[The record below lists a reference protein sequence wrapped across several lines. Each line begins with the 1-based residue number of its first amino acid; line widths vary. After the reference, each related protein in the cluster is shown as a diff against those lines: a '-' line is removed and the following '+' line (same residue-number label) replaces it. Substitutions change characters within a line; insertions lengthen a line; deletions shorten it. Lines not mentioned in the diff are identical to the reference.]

1 MNRYLL
7 MATCIILLAC
17 VTIVSAESYN
27 NIDENIVF
35 KKIQQGHTIFFG
47 EENVDVTECMD
58 GYEYVVSLNALH
70 NVTDHIRIPDRV
82 NFSLPTDKEETF
94 WYQAVGPQEPVM
106 VNGEPVLAFTTQE
119 PVLEFEVWNLNADM
133 KADSK
138 VQRGTLLQ
146 FKFST
151 STNLEDITNR
161 TDWIAQKEKVDRGE
175 APYESLGYVNV
186 GLTAPDGQ
194 RLLELMTL
202 AMNDGSTKIESTKN
216 LVLGALPGESTTINP
231 APAWVWPKN
240 WNSQT
245 ANPKGWMTGW
255 RDAGTGQETDYHY
268 KVGSYDVTAVCN
280 VNNMFK
286 NRELKKYTWD
296 SHQVELTPRSV
307 TVSVTPPTTGKS
319 RDAQFTATITG
330 MPNSTYEVFI
340 YDECPPKITGKICD
354 RPPFIYGTRDELSN
368 QGIKLDP
375 VDGSYDIGNR
385 KVVDCCTEGMLIR
398 QAVPSGDAFPS
409 QGDWDIFEKGT
420 RYYAEVTTGPDG
432 TVTVPFWIDTTVK
445 PGTFTIQAQD
455 ILYNMRSTATISV
468 PLGTITGATKDPSG
482 ALKTEFFLGD
492 EIWIDGTNSDSNMT
506 YIWLTGPGLN
516 PCGVNLFSPLDSKDP
531 VKAVVLD
538 TKDGVANYWRVEPNW
553 DTGAV
558 PIGEGKYTI
567 WMASVDPDCRFCQC
581 DSAGEGSCGFG
592 DCFGVACEEGV
603 CSLLNC
609 PECAAVT
616 SIDITLVKPD
626 LTATVN
632 DTTRC
637 CCPGYPCGQ
646 LGGVQEIWVQGSSGG
661 NSCKQLQVWLF
672 GQSQFG
678 LKNYLMAV
686 TPIYCDGTYKF
697 ELNKG
702 LLQANGIDLCSIATG
717 KYDVIVQAP
726 GTNNNFDIRLGE
738 PESTGDRFVLT
749 TMPTDD
755 SKLFKIE
762 GKDSLYAGVA
772 VKALI
777 DGFNQPGIDDLY
789 AHVIFE
795 LKDKACEGNVD
806 FTADKTQG
814 NAPLSVQFT
823 DKSVMK
829 GVSWAWTAN
838 GEPFSTE
845 QNPKKVFDKT
855 GKYTIELTVTDAE
868 GVSNTATK
876 DSYINVI
883 SGPIADFSF
892 NPASPLTGETVQF
905 SDESL
910 GSPASW
916 EWMFGDG
923 TSSSVQSPAHVYYL
937 PGTYNVTLTVSDKFG
952 SSIASK
958 SITVTGNPISTGL
971 IADFT
976 VAPASAYAGDQVQ
989 FTDKST
995 GGTPTSWQWEFGD
1008 NSTSSLQS
1016 PVHVYQKAGTYQVIL
1031 NVGDSRGVGV
1041 PKIVDYLVMND
1052 APVAAFSAEP
1062 LSSEFY
1068 PVQVEFTDES
1078 TGVVDEWNWQ
1088 LVREGQTVATSSEEN
1103 PTITFTIPG
1112 IYTVTLTVK
1121 NNGGS
1126 NSTTKDNYITIG
1138 TGSQFVV
1145 EQGWNH
1151 VSVPMAVTDNYNTVS
1166 KLFNGIQTGGVPYA
1180 AFNNAANEW
1189 VNVTDDY
1196 PVKPLEAL
1204 RVWKEDPG
1212 SIVITPDYT
1221 KGGIFTR
1228 DLKTGWNGIG
1238 IMAMQPTPASVA
1250 LASLGEAWNK
1260 TLMFNPLT
1268 QRWEYPIIRG
1278 VDDDKF
1284 MYPTVGYLIEMNTD
1298 GILIGGE

>member
-7 MATCIILLAC
+7 MTICIVLMAC
-17 VTIVSAESYN
+17 VSIVSAESFN

-47 EENVDVTECMD
+47 EEHLDVTDCMD
-58 GYEYVVSLNALH
+58 NNHYVVALNALH
-70 NVTDHIRIPDRV
+70 NVTDHIKIEDV
-82 NFSLPTDKEETF
+82 TDFNLPTDKEETF
-94 WYQAVGPQEPVM
+94 WYQATGPLQPVYDL
-106 VNGEPVLAFTTQE
+106 NGEPVLAFTTQE
-119 PVLEFEVWNLNADM
+119 PVLEYEIWNLNNDM
-133 KADSK
+133 KANSS
-138 VQRGTLLQ
+138 VQRGTVLQ

-151 STNLEDITNR
+151 TTNLEDITTR
-161 TDWIAQKEKVDRGE
+161 LDWQEQRAKVISGE

-202 AMNDGSTKIESTKN
+202 AINDGSIKIEPTKN
-216 LVLGALPGESTTINP
+216 LVLGSWRSGESTDINP

-240 WNSQT
+240 YDSLSGD
-245 ANPKGWMTGW
+245 PRGWMTGW
-255 RDAGTGQETDYHY
+255 RDAGTGVETDYNY
-268 KVGSYDVTAVCN
+268 KLGTYDVTAVCN

-286 NRELKKYTWD
+286 NRNREGFTWD
-296 SHQVELTPRSV
+296 SGKVELTAREIRV
-307 TVSVTPPTTGKS
+307 EVSAPVGKS
-319 RDAQFTATITG
+319 RDAQFTATVTG
-330 MPNSTYEVFI
+330 MPNTLYEVFI
-340 YDECPPKITGKICD
+340 FDECPPKITGKICD
-354 RPPFIYGTRDELSN
+354 RPPFIVGDRAVLMGKGIELDPIVGPYPIGTRL
-368 QGIKLDP
+368 
-375 VDGSYDIGNR
+375 
-385 KVVDCCTEGMLIR
+385 VVDCCTQGMNIR

-409 QGDWDIFEKGT
+409 KGENVFEKGT
-420 RYYAEVTTGPDG
+420 RYYAQVRTGPDG
-432 TVTVPFWIDTTVK
+432 KVTVPFWIDTTVG
-445 PGTFTIQAQD
+445 PGTYTIQAQD
-455 ILYNMRSTATISV
+455 ILYNQKSVVTITV
-468 PLGTITGATKDPSG
+468 PQGTITGATKDPAG
-482 ALKTEFFLGD
+482 VAKTEFYLGD

-516 PCGVNLFSPLDSKDP
+516 PCGVNLFSPLDSNDP
-531 VKAVVLD
+531 VRAVVFD
-538 TKDGVANYWRVEPNW
+538 TKDGIANYWRVEPNW

-567 WMASVDPDCRFCQC
+567 WMASVDPGCRFCQC
-581 DSAGEGSCGFG
+581 DAAGGGECGFG

-609 PECAAVT
+609 PECAAVS
-616 SIDITLVKPD
+616 SIDVTLIKPD
-626 LTATVN
+626 VTVEIN
-632 DTTRC
+632 DVTRC
-637 CCPGYPCGQ
+637 CCPGYPCGE
-646 LGGVQEIWVQGSSGG
+646 LGGVQEIWVEGSSGG

-678 LKNYLMAV
+678 LKNYLMTV

-702 LLQANGIDLCSIATG
+702 LLQAYGIDLCSIATG

-726 GTNNNFDIRLGE
+726 GANNIFDIRLGE
-738 PESTGDRFVLT
+738 SENTGDRFVLT
-749 TMPTDD
+749 TIPNDD

-772 VKALI
+772 VRALI
-777 DGFNQPGIDDLY
+777 DGFNQAGIDDLY
-789 AHVIFE
+789 AHVTFE

-806 FTADKTQG
+806 FTADKTYG

-823 DKSVMK
+823 DRSVMK
-829 GVSWAWTAN
+829 GVSWTWTAN
-838 GEPFSTE
+838 DETFSTE

-868 GVSNTATK
+868 GDTNTATK

-883 SGPIADFSF
+883 SGPVADFSY
-892 NPASPLTGETVQF
+892 NPVSPVTGEAVQF
-905 SDESL
+905 TDEST

-916 EWMFGDG
+916 QWDFGDG
-923 TSSSVQSPAHVYYL
+923 SSSSVQSPAHVFYL
-937 PGTYNVTLTVSDKFG
+937 PGTYEVSLTVSDRFG
-952 SSIASK
+952 DSTVSK
-958 SITVTGNPISTGL
+958 SVVVAGDPISTGL

-976 VAPASAYAGDQVQ
+976 ISPSTVYAGEPVQ
-989 FTDKST
+989 FTDKSK
-995 GGTPTSWQWEFGD
+995 GGTPTSWMWSFGD
-1008 NSTSSLQS
+1008 GLASSLQS
-1016 PVHVYQKAGTYQVIL
+1016 PVHTYEKPGTYQVIL
-1031 NVGDSRGVGV
+1031 NVGDNRGVGV
-1041 PKIVDYLVMND
+1041 PKIADYVVMND
-1052 APVAAFSAEP
+1052 PPVAAFKADP
-1062 LSSEFY
+1062 ISSEFY
-1068 PVQVEFTDES
+1068 PVQVEFTDLS
-1078 TGVVDEWNWQ
+1078 TGAIDEWNWQ
-1088 LVREGQTVATSSEEN
+1088 IKREGKTVATSSEQS
-1103 PTITFTIPG
+1103 PTITFTVPG

-1126 NSTTKDNYITIG
+1126 DSATKDNYITIG
-1138 TGSQFVV
+1138 TGSQFTV

-1151 VSVPMAVTDNYNTVS
+1151 VSVPMAVTEDYNTVS
-1166 KLFNGIQTGGVPYA
+1166 KLFDGIQTGGVPYA
-1180 AFNNAANEW
+1180 VFNNAANEW
-1189 VNVTDDY
+1189 VDVPNDY
-1196 PVKPLEAL
+1196 QVKPLEAL

-1212 SIVITPDYT
+1212 SIVITPDYV

-1238 IMAMQPTPASVA
+1238 IMAMQPVPANVA

-1278 VDDDKF
+1278 VDDDKL
-1284 MYPTVGYLIEMNTD
+1284 MYPTVGYLIEMNSD

>member
-7 MATCIILLAC
+7 MATCIVLMAC
-17 VTIVSAESYN
+17 VAIVSAESFD
-27 NIDENIVF
+27 NIDQNQII
-35 KKIQQGHTIFFG
+35 KQIRQNHTVYFG
-47 EENVDVTECMD
+47 EEHLDITNCLGGNGYIVTLDV
-58 GYEYVVSLNALH
+58 VR
-70 NVTDHIRIPDRV
+70 NVTDHIKIIDPTDF
-82 NFSLPTDKEETF
+82 NMPTDKEENV
-94 WYQAVGPQEPVM
+94 WYQATDAKTPVFDLQG
-106 VNGEPVLAFTTQE
+106 NPVPAFITQE
-119 PVLEFEVWNLNADM
+119 PVLSFEIWNLNADM
-133 KADSK
+133 EANSS

-146 FKFST
+146 FKMT
-151 STNLEDITNR
+151 TDTNLDDITSR
-161 TDWIAQKEKVDRGE
+161 LDYTPGQ
-175 APYESLGYVNV
+175 GYMNIGVV
-186 GLTAPDGQ
+186 APDSEQ
-194 RLLELMTL
+194 LLQLMTL
-202 AMNDGSTKIESTKN
+202 GKN
-216 LVLGALPGESTTINP
+216 SGDVEIKPTINLEVDP
-231 APAWVWPKN
+231 SAAWVWPEN
-240 WNSQT
+240 LNSET
-245 ANPKGWMTGW
+245 ADPTGWMTGW
-255 RDAGTGQETDYHY
+255 RDAGTGVETDYNY
-268 KVGSYDVTAVCN
+268 KLGTYDVTAVCN

-286 NRELKKYTWD
+286 NRQREGFTWD
-296 SHQVELTPRSV
+296 SNTVTLTAREIKVDISAPV
-307 TVSVTPPTTGKS
+307 GKS
-319 RDAQFTATITG
+319 RDAQFTATVTG
-330 MPNSTYEVFI
+330 MPNTLYEIFI

-354 RPPFIYGTRDELSN
+354 RPPFITGDRAALMGKGIELDPIDGPYPIGTRL
-368 QGIKLDP
+368 
-375 VDGSYDIGNR
+375 
-385 KVVDCCTEGMLIR
+385 VVDCCTQGMNIR

-409 QGDWDIFEKGT
+409 QGQNVFEKGT
-420 RYYAEVTTGPDG
+420 RYYAQVRTGPDG
-432 TVTVPFWIDTTVK
+432 RVTVPFWIDTTVG
-445 PGTFTIQAQD
+445 PGTYTIQAQD
-455 ILYNMRSTATISV
+455 ILYNLKSIATITV
-468 PLGTITGATKDPSG
+468 PQGTITGATKDPAG
-482 ALKTEFFLGD
+482 IAKTEFYLGD

-516 PCGVNLFSPLDSKDP
+516 PCGVNLFSPLDSNDP
-531 VKAVVLD
+531 VRAVVYD
-538 TKDGVANYWRVEPNW
+538 TKDGIANYWRVEPNW

-567 WMASVDPDCRFCQC
+567 WMASVDPGCRFCQC
-581 DSAGEGSCGFG
+581 DAAGGGECGFG

-609 PECAAVT
+609 PECAAVS
-616 SIDITLVKPD
+616 SIDVTLIKPD
-626 LTATVN
+626 ITAEV
-632 DTTRC
+632 DDVTRC

-646 LGGVQEIWVQGSSGG
+646 LGGVQEIWIEGSSGG

-678 LKNYLMAV
+678 LKNYLMTV

-726 GTNNNFDIRLGE
+726 GANNNFDIRLGE
-738 PESTGDRFVLT
+738 PENTGDRFVLT

-777 DGFNQPGIDDLY
+777 DGFNQDGIDDLY
-789 AHVIFE
+789 AHVTFE

-823 DKSVMK
+823 DKSVMQ

-838 GEPFSTE
+838 GEAFSTE

-883 SGPIADFSF
+883 SGPVADFSY
-892 NPASPLTGETVQF
+892 NPASPVTGETVQF
-905 SDESL
+905 IDESL

-916 EWMFGDG
+916 QWSFGDA

-937 PGTYNVTLTVSDKFG
+937 PGTYNVTLTVSDKYG
-952 SSIASK
+952 DSSVSK
-958 SITVTGNPISTGL
+958 SVTVTGNPISTGL

-976 VAPASAYAGDQVQ
+976 MAPGSAYAGDQIQ

-995 GGTPTSWQWEFGD
+995 GGTPTSWQWDFGD
-1008 NSTSSLQS
+1008 NTTSSLQS
-1016 PVHVYQKAGTYQVIL
+1016 PVHTYEKPGTYQVIL

-1041 PKIVDYLVMND
+1041 PKIVDYVVMND
-1052 APVAAFSAEP
+1052 APVAAFSADP

-1078 TGVVDEWNWQ
+1078 TGVVDDWDWSIS
-1088 LVREGQTVATSSEEN
+1088 REGKIVATSLEQN
-1103 PTITFTIPG
+1103 PIITFTVPG
-1112 IYTVTLTVK
+1112 IYSVTLTVM

-1126 NSTTKDNYITIG
+1126 NSVTKDNYITIG
-1138 TGSQFVV
+1138 TGSQFTI

-1166 KLFNGIQTGGVPYA
+1166 KLFTGIQTGGVPYA
-1180 AFNNAANEW
+1180 VFDNAANEW
-1189 VNVTDDY
+1189 VNVTDEY

-1228 DLKTGWNGIG
+1228 DLKVGWNGIG

>member
-7 MATCIILLAC
+7 MATCIVLMTC
-17 VTIVSAESYN
+17 VAIVSAESFD
-27 NIDENIVF
+27 NIDQNLII
-35 KKIQQGHTIFFG
+35 KQIRQNHTVYFG
-47 EENVDVTECMD
+47 EEHLDITNCLGGNGYIVTLDV
-58 GYEYVVSLNALH
+58 VR
-70 NVTDHIRIPDRV
+70 NVTDHIKINDPTDF
-82 NFSLPTDKEETF
+82 NMPTDKEENV
-94 WYQAVGPQEPVM
+94 WYQARDAKT
-106 VNGEPVLAFTTQE
+106 PVLDPQGNPVPAFITQE
-119 PVLEFEVWNLNADM
+119 PVLSFDIWNLNTDM
-133 KADSK
+133 KANAS

-146 FKFST
+146 FKMT
-151 STNLEDITNR
+151 TDTNLDDITSR
-161 TDWIAQKEKVDRGE
+161 LDYTPGQ
-175 APYESLGYVNV
+175 GYVNIGV
-186 GLTAPDGQ
+186 RAPNETNPKDPTGET
-194 RLLELMTL
+194 LLKLMTL
-202 AMNDGSTKIESTKN
+202 GKN
-216 LVLGALPGESTTINP
+216 SGDVEIKPTINLEVDP
-231 APAWVWPKN
+231 SAAWVWPEN
-240 WNSQT
+240 LNSET
-245 ANPKGWMTGW
+245 ADPTGWMTGW
-255 RDAGTGQETDYHY
+255 RDAGTGVETDYNY
-268 KVGSYDVTAVCN
+268 KLGTYDVTAVCN

-286 NRELKKYTWD
+286 NRQRQGFTWD
-296 SHQVELTPRSV
+296 SQKVELTAREIKV
-307 TVSVTPPTTGKS
+307 DVSAPVGKS
-319 RDAQFTATITG
+319 RDVQFTATVTG
-330 MPNSTYEVFI
+330 MPNTLYEIFI
-340 YDECPPKITGKICD
+340 YDECPPKISGKICD
-354 RPPFIYGTRDELSN
+354 RPPFIREDRAALMGKGIELDPIDGPYPIGTRL
-368 QGIKLDP
+368 
-375 VDGSYDIGNR
+375 
-385 KVVDCCTEGMLIR
+385 VVDCCTQGMNIR

-409 QGDWDIFEKGT
+409 QGKNVFEKGT
-420 RYYAEVTTGPDG
+420 RYYAQVRTGPDG
-432 TVTVPFWIDTTVK
+432 KVTVPFWIDTTVG
-445 PGTFTIQAQD
+445 PGTYTIQAQD
-455 ILYNMRSTATISV
+455 ILYNLKSTATITV
-468 PLGTITGATKDPSG
+468 PQGTITGATKDPAG
-482 ALKTEFFLGD
+482 VAKTEFYLGD

-516 PCGVNLFSPLDSKDP
+516 PCGVNLFSPLDSNDP
-531 VKAVVLD
+531 VRAVVYD
-538 TKDGVANYWRVEPNW
+538 TKDGIANYWRVEPNW

-558 PIGEGKYTI
+558 PISEGKYTI
-567 WMASVDPDCRFCQC
+567 WMASVDPGCRFCQC
-581 DSAGEGSCGFG
+581 DAAGGGECGFG

-609 PECAAVT
+609 PECAAVS
-616 SIDITLVKPD
+616 SIDVTLIKPD
-626 LTATVN
+626 ITAEV
-632 DTTRC
+632 DDVTRC

-646 LGGVQEIWVQGSSGG
+646 LGGVQEIWIEGSSGG

-678 LKNYLMAV
+678 LKNYLMTV

-726 GTNNNFDIRLGE
+726 GANNNFDIRLGE
-738 PESTGDRFVLT
+738 PENTGDRFVLT

-777 DGFNQPGIDDLY
+777 DGFNQDGIDDLY
-789 AHVIFE
+789 AHVTFE

-823 DKSVMK
+823 DTSVMQ

-838 GEPFSTE
+838 GEAFSTE

-883 SGPIADFSF
+883 SGPVADFSF
-892 NPASPLTGETVQF
+892 NPASPVTGETVQF
-905 SDESL
+905 IDESL

-916 EWMFGDG
+916 QWSFGDA

-937 PGTYNVTLTVSDKFG
+937 PGTYNVTLTVSDKYG
-952 SSIASK
+952 DSSISK
-958 SITVTGNPISTGL
+958 SVTVTGNPISTGL
-971 IADFT
+971 VADFT
-976 VAPASAYAGDQVQ
+976 MAPASAYAGDQIQ

-1008 NSTSSLQS
+1008 NTTSSLQS
-1016 PVHVYQKAGTYQVIL
+1016 PVHIYEKPGTYQVIL

-1052 APVAAFSAEP
+1052 APVAAFSADP

-1088 LVREGQTVATSSEEN
+1088 ILREGKVVATSVEQN
-1103 PTITFTIPG
+1103 PTITFTVPG

-1126 NSTTKDNYITIG
+1126 NSVTKDNYITIG
-1138 TGSQFVV
+1138 TGSQFTI

-1151 VSVPMAVTDNYNTVS
+1151 VSVPMAVTDDYNTVS
-1166 KLFNGIQTGGVPYA
+1166 KLFKGIQTGGVPYA
-1180 AFNNAANEW
+1180 VFNNAANEW

-1228 DLKTGWNGIG
+1228 DLKLGWNGIG
-1238 IMAMQPTPASVA
+1238 IMFMQPTPANVA

>member
-7 MATCIILLAC
+7 MTTCIILMAC
-17 VTIVSAESYN
+17 VAIVSAETFD
-27 NIDENIVF
+27 NIDQNVII
-35 KKIQQGHTIFFG
+35 KQIRQNHTVYFG
-47 EENVDVTECMD
+47 EEHLDITNCLGGNGYIVTLDV
-58 GYEYVVSLNALH
+58 VR
-70 NVTDHIRIPDRV
+70 NVTDHIKINDPTDF
-82 NFSLPTDKEETF
+82 NMPTDKEENI
-94 WYQAVGPQEPVM
+94 WYQARDAKT
-106 VNGEPVLAFTTQE
+106 PVLDPQGNPVPAFITQE
-119 PVLEFEVWNLNADM
+119 PVLSFDIWNLNADI
-133 KADSK
+133 KANSS

-146 FKFST
+146 FKMST
-151 STNLEDITNR
+151 DTNLDDITSRLDYTPGQGYMNIGVVAPDKEQLLQLMTLGKNSGNVAIKPTTNLE
-161 TDWIAQKEKVDRGE
+161 VDPS
-175 APYESLGYVNV
+175 A
-186 GLTAPDGQ
+186 
-194 RLLELMTL
+194 
-202 AMNDGSTKIESTKN
+202 
-216 LVLGALPGESTTINP
+216 
-231 APAWVWPKN
+231 AWVWPEN
-240 WNSQT
+240 LNSET
-245 ANPKGWMTGW
+245 ADPTGWMTGW
-255 RDAGTGQETDYHY
+255 RDAGTGVETDYNY
-268 KVGSYDVTAVCN
+268 KLGTYEVTAVCN

-286 NRELKKYTWD
+286 NRQRQGFTWD
-296 SHQVELTPRSV
+296 SKTVDLTAREIKV
-307 TVSVTPPTTGKS
+307 DVSAPVGKS
-319 RDAQFTATITG
+319 RDAQFTATVTG
-330 MPNSTYEVFI
+330 MPNTLYEIFI

-354 RPPFIYGTRDELSN
+354 RPPFITGDRAAL
-368 QGIKLDP
+368 QGKGIELDP
-375 VDGSYDIGNR
+375 IDGPYSIGNR
-385 KVVDCCTEGMLIR
+385 LVVDCCTQGMNIR

-409 QGDWDIFEKGT
+409 QGQNVFEKGT
-420 RYYAEVTTGPDG
+420 RYYAQVRTGPDG
-432 TVTVPFWIDTTVK
+432 KVTVPFWIDTTVG
-445 PGTFTIQAQD
+445 PGTYTIQAQD
-455 ILYNMRSTATISV
+455 ILYNLKSTATITV
-468 PLGTITGATKDPSG
+468 PQGTITGQTKDPAG
-482 ALKTEFFLGD
+482 NPKTEFYLGD

-516 PCGVNLFSPLDSKDP
+516 PCGVNLFSPLDSNDP
-531 VKAVVLD
+531 VRAVVYD
-538 TKDGVANYWRVEPNW
+538 TKDGIANYWRVEPNW
-553 DTGAV
+553 DTSAV

-567 WMASVDPDCRFCQC
+567 WMASVDPGCRFCQC
-581 DSAGEGSCGFG
+581 DAAGGGPCGFG

-603 CSLLNC
+603 CSLLKC

-616 SIDITLVKPD
+616 SIDITLIKPD
-626 LTATVN
+626 VTAKV
-632 DTTRC
+632 DDVTRC

-646 LGGVQEIWVQGSSGG
+646 LGGVQEIWVEGSSGG

-726 GTNNNFDIRLGE
+726 GANNNFDIRLGE
-738 PESTGDRFVLT
+738 PENTGDRFVLT
-749 TMPTDD
+749 TIPTSD

-762 GKDSLYAGVA
+762 GKDALYAGVA

-777 DGFNQPGIDDLY
+777 DGFNQDGIDDLY
-789 AHVIFE
+789 AHVTFE

-814 NAPLSVQFT
+814 NAPLAVQFT
-823 DKSVMK
+823 DTSVMK

-838 GEPFSTE
+838 GEAFSTE

-855 GKYTIELTVTDAE
+855 GKYTISLTVTDAE
-868 GVSNTATK
+868 GASNTATK

-883 SGPIADFSF
+883 SGPVADFSF
-892 NPASPLTGETVQF
+892 NPAAPETGETVQF
-905 SDESL
+905 MDESR

-916 EWMFGDG
+916 QWTFGDG

-937 PGTYNVTLTVSDKFG
+937 PGTYNVTLTVSDRFG
-952 SSIASK
+952 DSSASK
-958 SITVTGNPISTGL
+958 SVTVTGNPISTGL

-976 VAPASAYAGDQVQ
+976 VAPASAYAGDQIQ

-995 GGTPTSWQWEFGD
+995 GGTPTSWQWNFGD
-1008 NSTSSLQS
+1008 NTTSSLQS
-1016 PVHVYQKAGTYQVIL
+1016 PVHTYEKPGTYQVIL
-1031 NVGDSRGVGV
+1031 NVGDNRGVGV
-1041 PKIVDYLVMND
+1041 PKIVDYVVMND
-1052 APVAAFSAEP
+1052 PPVAGFSADP
-1062 LSSEFY
+1062 LSSEFF
-1068 PVQVEFTDES
+1068 PVQVDFTDES

-1088 LVREGQTVATSSEEN
+1088 IIREGKVVATSVEQN
-1103 PTITFTIPG
+1103 PTITFTVPG

-1126 NSTTKDNYITIG
+1126 NSVTKDNYITIG
-1138 TGSQFVV
+1138 TGSQFTI

-1151 VSVPMAVTDNYNTVS
+1151 VSVPMAVTEDYNTVS
-1166 KLFNGIQTGGVPYA
+1166 KLFKGIQTGGVPYA
-1180 AFNNAANEW
+1180 VFNNAANEW

-1212 SIVITPDYT
+1212 SVVITPDYV
-1221 KGGIFTR
+1221 KGGVFTR
-1228 DLKTGWNGIG
+1228 DLKIGWNGIG
-1238 IMAMQPTPASVA
+1238 IMAMQPTPANVA

>member
-1 MNRYLL
+1 M
-7 MATCIILLAC
+7 TCVA
-17 VTIVSAESYN
+17 IVSAESFN

-47 EENVDVTECMD
+47 EEHVDVTDCMD
-58 GYEYVVSLNALH
+58 GNKYVVALSALH
-70 NVTDHIRIPDRV
+70 NVTDHIEIEDV
-82 NFSLPTDKEETF
+82 TDFNLPTDKEETF
-94 WYQAVGPQEPVM
+94 WYQATGPLQPVFD
-106 VNGEPVLAFTTQE
+106 VNGDPVLAFTTQE
-119 PVLEFEVWNLNADM
+119 PVLEFEIWNLNTDM
-133 KADSK
+133 EANSS
-138 VQRGTLLQ
+138 VQRGTVLQ

-151 STNLEDITNR
+151 STNLEDITTR
-161 TDWIAQKEKVDRGE
+161 LDWQDQKAKVIRGE
-175 APYESLGYVNV
+175 APYESLGYVNL
-186 GLTAPDGQ
+186 GLTAPDDQ

-202 AMNDGSTKIESTKN
+202 AVNDGSIKIESTKN
-216 LVLGALPGESTTINP
+216 LVLGAWRSGEATEINP

-240 WNSQT
+240 YDSQSGD
-245 ANPKGWMTGW
+245 PKGWMTGW
-255 RDAGTGQETDYHY
+255 RDAGTGIETDYHY
-268 KVGSYDVTAVCN
+268 KVGKYDVTAVCN

-286 NRELKKYTWD
+286 NRQRQGFTWD
-296 SHQVELTPRSV
+296 SQKVELTAREIKV
-307 TVSVTPPTTGKS
+307 DVSAPVGKS
-319 RDAQFTATITG
+319 RDAQFTATVTG
-330 MPNSTYEVFI
+330 MPNTLYEIFI
-340 YDECPPKITGKICD
+340 YDECPPKISGKICD
-354 RPPFIYGTRDELSN
+354 RPPFIIGDRAALMGKGIELDPIDGPYPIGTRL
-368 QGIKLDP
+368 
-375 VDGSYDIGNR
+375 
-385 KVVDCCTEGMLIR
+385 VVDCCTQGMNIR

-409 QGDWDIFEKGT
+409 QGQNVFEKGT
-420 RYYAEVTTGPDG
+420 RYYAQVRTGPDG
-432 TVTVPFWIDTTVK
+432 KVTVPFWIDTTVG
-445 PGTFTIQAQD
+445 PGTYTIQAQD
-455 ILYNMRSTATISV
+455 ILYNLKSTATITV
-468 PLGTITGATKDPSG
+468 PQGTITGATKDPAG
-482 ALKTEFFLGD
+482 VAKTEFFLGD

-516 PCGVNLFSPLDSKDP
+516 PCGVNLFSPLDSNDP
-531 VKAVVLD
+531 VRAVVYD
-538 TKDGVANYWRVEPNW
+538 TKDGIANYWRVEPNW

-558 PIGEGKYTI
+558 PISEGKYTI
-567 WMASVDPDCRFCQC
+567 WMASVDPGCRFCQC
-581 DSAGEGSCGFG
+581 DAAGGGECGFG

-609 PECAAVT
+609 PECAAVS
-616 SIDITLVKPD
+616 SIDVTLIKPD
-626 LTATVN
+626 ITAEV
-632 DTTRC
+632 DDVTRC

-646 LGGVQEIWVQGSSGG
+646 LGGVQEIWIEGSSGG

-678 LKNYLMAV
+678 LKNYLMTV

-726 GTNNNFDIRLGE
+726 GANNNFDIRLGE
-738 PESTGDRFVLT
+738 PENTGDRFVLT

-777 DGFNQPGIDDLY
+777 DGFNQDGIDDLY
-789 AHVIFE
+789 AHVTFE

-823 DKSVMK
+823 DTSVMQ

-838 GEPFSTE
+838 GEAFSTE

-883 SGPIADFSF
+883 SGPVADFSY
-892 NPASPLTGETVQF
+892 NPVSPVTGEAVQF
-905 SDESL
+905 IDESL
-910 GSPASW
+910 GSPGSW
-916 EWMFGDG
+916 QWSFGDA

-937 PGTYNVTLTVSDKFG
+937 PGTYNVTLTVSDKYG
-952 SSIASK
+952 DSSISK
-958 SITVTGNPISTGL
+958 SVTVTGNPISTGL
-971 IADFT
+971 VADFT
-976 VAPASAYAGDQVQ
+976 MAPASAYAGDQIQ

-1008 NSTSSLQS
+1008 NTTSSLQS
-1016 PVHVYQKAGTYQVIL
+1016 PVHIYEKPGTYQVIL
-1031 NVGDSRGVGV
+1031 NVGDNRGVGV

-1052 APVAAFSAEP
+1052 APVAAFSADP

-1088 LVREGQTVATSSEEN
+1088 ILREGKVVATSVEQN
-1103 PTITFTIPG
+1103 PTITFTVPG

-1126 NSTTKDNYITIG
+1126 NSVTKDNYITIG
-1138 TGSQFVV
+1138 TGSQFTI

-1151 VSVPMAVTDNYNTVS
+1151 VSVPMAVTDDYNTVS
-1166 KLFNGIQTGGVPYA
+1166 KLFKGIQTGGVPYA
-1180 AFNNAANEW
+1180 VFNNAANEW

-1228 DLKTGWNGIG
+1228 DLKLGWNGIG
-1238 IMAMQPTPASVA
+1238 IMFMQPTPANVA